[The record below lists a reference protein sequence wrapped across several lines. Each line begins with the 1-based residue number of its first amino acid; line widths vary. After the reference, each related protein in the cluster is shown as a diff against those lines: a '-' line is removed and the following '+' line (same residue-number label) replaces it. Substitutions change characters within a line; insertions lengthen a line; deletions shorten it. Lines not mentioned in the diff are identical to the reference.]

1 MKILFYILLLTACSI
16 AQAEMYKSLDEN
28 GEVVYSD
35 KPPTLDAKEIK
46 LPPITVQ
53 TPVKTSPKP
62 KSVTKPKLPPYVY
75 SDMQFS
81 SPENDENI
89 YGNDGAIAYAL
100 IVTPTL
106 NTVLKHYLTIKL
118 DGKVVIEKTS
128 SLNGSL
134 NDVDR
139 GSHHLSA
146 DIHDANGTI
155 LRSASMSFHVHKAS
169 LLKNNPVIPPPAP
182 RP

>member
-1 MKILFYILLLTACSI
+1 MKILFYILLFTACSV

-62 KSVTKPKLPPYVY
+62 KSVTKPKLPPYIY

-81 SPENDENI
+81 SPQNDENF
-89 YGNDGAIAYAL
+89 YDNEGNIAYAL
-100 IVTPTL
+100 NITPIL
-106 NTVLKHYLTIKL
+106 NTKFGHYVTIKL
-118 DGKVVIEKTS
+118 DGQIVFAKTS
-128 SLNGSL
+128 SLSGTL
-134 NDVDR
+134 NNVDR

-146 DIHDANGTI
+146 DIYNASGDI
-155 LRSASMSFHVHKAS
+155 LRSASMNFQVHKTS
-169 LLKNNPVIPPPAP
+169 LLKNKPVVPAP
-182 RP
+182 TP